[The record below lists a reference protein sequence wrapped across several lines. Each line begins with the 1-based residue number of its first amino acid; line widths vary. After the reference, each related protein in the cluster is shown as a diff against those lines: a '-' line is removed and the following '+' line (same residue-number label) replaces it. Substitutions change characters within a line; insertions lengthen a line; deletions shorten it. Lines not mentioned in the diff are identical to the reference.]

1 MNDIFDQAEAR
12 ISELSQQIDDLKA
25 AVAAG
30 RASQKSQ
37 KLAAE
42 LVEGLLN
49 GSTGHLLAAD
59 VPMLG
64 DDKTKALTPIEYP
77 GNCNV
82 RTAKNKPAK
91 EQPSRS
97 NVRNA
102 MDRVAEVFNAEP
114 DLKPEEIS
122 KKAGV
127 PLSTTKVY
135 VNKLKKKLKGT
146 AKKPEPHS
154 DICRAPEKAEIRP
167 NLNNGDFGRTK
178 YPITPKATG
187 TKFRLLDRETKMF
200 LHEDLK
206 SMTDDKLNFT
216 NNKAFA
222 WTGTEQ
228 QMNAVRKQ
236 FPATIDCIER
246 VVPQ

>member
-1 MNDIFDQAEAR
+1 MLDIFERAEAR
-12 ISELSQQIDDLKA
+12 ISELEAAVAKSTKELDDLKNM
-25 AVAAG
+25 VTAG
-30 RASQKSQ
+30 RAAQKVQSQ
-37 KLAAE
+37 AAE
-42 LVEGLLN
+42 SLESLLSAAKQK
-49 GSTGHLLAAD
+49 GTETAFLAPAAVKQASSST
-59 VPMLG
+59 
-64 DDKTKALTPIEYP
+64 T
-77 GNCNV
+77 
-82 RTAKNKPAK
+82 KNKPAK

-135 VNKLKKKLKGT
+135 VNKLKRKLKGT

-154 DICRAPEKAEIRP
+154 DICRAPVKAEIRP

-178 YPITPKATG
+178 YPITPKPTG